1 MNELE
6 KAILNEIAK
15 THSDLKESLS
25 KHFSVLRIKNREFT
39 GVGIYVNFE
48 YDNSDL
54 PLIPKNHLTGNA
66 ELKIPNLEFPVNYEI
81 AITNGLISFMELVA
95 NGSEWNGKYDG
106 FNLN

>member
-6 KAILNEIAK
+6 KAILNEIAN
-15 THSDLKESLS
+15 THSDLKESLE
-25 KHFSVLRIKNREFT
+25 KHFSALRIKNREYT

-48 YDNSDL
+48 YNHSDL
-54 PLIPKNHLTGNA
+54 PLIPKRHMTGNS
-66 ELKIPNLEFPVNYEI
+66 ELIIPNLEFPVTYEI

-95 NGSEWNGKYDG
+95 NGSGWDGKYDG